1 MNTREPGEDIRVEVW
16 MRDLSPPPGDPRKNV
31 LSRLRA
37 FEAEGVVG
45 EVSVRVWGK
54 NLTVSREGADEGST
68 VIRERVSEFQTWAK
82 RNGHSLEPAF
92 RWRDQSSM
100 VSEERNEVIRLPL
113 QCLAVYAGD
122 NLLGVFPC
130 SMDGET
136 NTVGDCLARLET
148 GDFDRLQKEREI
160 GSSDRN

>member
-1 MNTREPGEDIRVEVW
+1 MTSRKPSEDLRVEVW

-37 FEAEGVVG
+37 FEAEGFVD

-54 NLTVSREGADEGST
+54 NVTVSREEDDEGRT
-68 VIRERVSEFQTWAK
+68 VIRERVSEFQRWAE

-100 VSEERNEVIRLPL
+100 VSEGGNEVIRLPL
-113 QCLAVYAGD
+113 QCLAVYADD
-122 NLLGVFPC
+122 NLVAVFPC
-130 SMDGET
+130 SMNGET
-136 NTVGDCLARLET
+136 NTVGDCLARLEM
-148 GDFDRLQKEREI
+148 GDFDRIQKERET
-160 GSSDRN
+160 GPSDRA